1 MSKMSDRPGTVIDID
16 LHLAETPGDLAPYT
30 DPPWRRAVAEPT
42 ANPPWSISGALH
54 PILSQRTEPPAPART
69 PAEMLAHLD
78 AAGTAMGAVLP
89 GTLHKIGLLP
99 TAAYAAALARAYN
112 RWLDERWL
120 GHAGRVSGAI
130 VAAPQ
135 DPEDAEREI
144 ARHAGHPWVA
154 GVLLPLGGTDPLW
167 GDRRY
172 DPIYAAAVEANLP
185 VIFHGGGDLL
195 LPGTPSRPSQFTSAF
210 EQHAL
215 SQPLVAMANLV
226 SMTGTGVFARFPAL
240 RALFLE
246 AGISWFTHIMLR
258 MDKEYNENRRDIP
271 YYTDRVSAY
280 LKRQVWLGTHPLEIG
295 PGANDLGDLIR
306 ITCGTDHILYGS
318 HWPFADADT
327 PEQVGA
333 AFPDPAV
340 RARIMGG
347 NAADLFGITPQGV
360 ARADSAQQAP
370 VSGRAAP

>member
-1 MSKMSDRPGTVIDID
+1 MNEQRDTIIDVD

-54 PILSQRTEPPAPART
+54 PLLNQPRETPTPART
-69 PAEMLAHLD
+69 PGEMLAHLD
-78 AAGTAMGAVLP
+78 ASGTTAGIVLP
-89 GTLHKIGLLP
+89 GALLKLSLLP

-112 RWLDERWL
+112 RWLGDQWL
-120 GHAGRVSGAI
+120 GHAGRICGAI
-130 VAAPQ
+130 IAAPQ
-135 DPEDAEREI
+135 DPEDAAQEI
-144 ARHAGHPWVA
+144 ARYAGHPWVA

-172 DPIYAAAVEANLP
+172 DPIYQAATDAGMP

-195 LPGTPSRPSQFTSAF
+195 LPGTPSRPSQFASAF

-215 SQPLVAMANLV
+215 SHPLVAMANLV

-240 RALFLE
+240 RVVFLE
-246 AGISWFTHIMLR
+246 TGISWFTHIMLR

-295 PGANDLGDLIR
+295 PDTRDLGDVIR
-306 ITCGTDHILYGS
+306 ITCGTEHILYGS

-327 PEQVGA
+327 PEYVGA
-333 AFPDPAV
+333 AFPDPET

-347 NAADLFGITPQGV
+347 NAVDLFGITPRGIE
-360 ARADSAQQAP
+360 RAHAVTGQTVP
-370 VSGRAAP
+370 